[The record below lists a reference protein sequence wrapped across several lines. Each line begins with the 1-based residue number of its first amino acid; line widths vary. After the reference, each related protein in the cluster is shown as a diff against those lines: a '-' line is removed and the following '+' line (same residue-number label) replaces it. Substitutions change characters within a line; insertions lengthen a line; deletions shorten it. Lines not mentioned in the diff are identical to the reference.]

1 MLYDS
6 DDVEECMKGDESRIK
21 SIRKISQRFIIDVL
35 ICLFLCLER
44 QRNLQDCISFMTIVR
59 QKQPLLTVSLDTSVD
74 EAYLLTEDLDTI
86 VKRQTDALL
95 KS

>member
-59 QKQPLLTVSLDTSVD
+59 QKQPKLALVSLDISVD
-74 EAYLLTEDLDTI
+74 DAYLLTEDLDTI
-86 VKRQTDALL
+86 VKR
-95 KS
+95 

>member
-1 MLYDS
+1 
-6 DDVEECMKGDESRIK
+6 
-21 SIRKISQRFIIDVL
+21 
-35 ICLFLCLER
+35 
-44 QRNLQDCISFMTIVR
+44 MTIVR

-74 EAYLLTEDLDTI
+74 DAYLLTEDLDTI

>member
-1 MLYDS
+1 
-6 DDVEECMKGDESRIK
+6 MKGDESRIK

-59 QKQPLLTVSLDTSVD
+59 QKQPLLATSLNTSVD
-74 EAYLLTEDLDTI
+74 DAYLLTEDLDTI

>member
-1 MLYDS
+1 
-6 DDVEECMKGDESRIK
+6 MKGDESRIK

-59 QKQPLLTVSLDTSVD
+59 QKQPKLALVSLDISVD
-74 EAYLLTEDLDTI
+74 DAYLLTEDLDTI